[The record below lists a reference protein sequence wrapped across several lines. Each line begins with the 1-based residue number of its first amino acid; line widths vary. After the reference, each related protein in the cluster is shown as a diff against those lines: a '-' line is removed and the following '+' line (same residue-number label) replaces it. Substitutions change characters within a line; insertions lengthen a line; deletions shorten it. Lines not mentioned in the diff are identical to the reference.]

1 MNLRGPSLTEMSNI
15 RALDDRGDATAGG
28 EGRLRK
34 RVLIICNP
42 TAGSASAKRMGRIIK
57 HLALLGAMT
66 TVRRT
71 ARPGDAERLAREACG
86 ERFDVVVAAGGDGTI
101 NEVVNGLAGSAMP
114 LALIPLGTA
123 NVLAAE
129 IRLPTTAHAIAETVV
144 RGPARPVS
152 VGIANG
158 RRFVMM
164 AGVGFDAYLVA
175 HLNPWLKRQLGK
187 LSFVV
192 EGAVALVRFPYHRY
206 RVTVDNRCYEAASV
220 VVANGHYYGG
230 RFTCAPDASLDA
242 DSFEVCLFLR
252 SGPLAVVRYGLA
264 MAMGRLHRLKD
275 VRIVRGRC
283 VRVEGATTEPVQ
295 CDGEV
300 AGHLP
305 LVATAVSGGLT
316 LVRADDPGHA

>member
-1 MNLRGPSLTEMSNI
+1 MKIDQTEP
-15 RALDDRGDATAGG
+15 RADLPVRTDRPA
-28 EGRLRK
+28 RR

-42 TAGSASAKRMGRIIK
+42 AAGSGSAKRLARVIK
-57 HLALLGAMT
+57 HLALLGALT

-71 ARPGDAERLAREACG
+71 SAPGDAERLAREAAG

-101 NEVVNGLAGSAMP
+101 NEVVNGLAGSDMP
-114 LALIPLGTA
+114 LAVIPLGTA

-129 IRLPTTAHAIAETVV
+129 IRLPTTAHAIAETIVS
-144 RGPARPVS
+144 GPAQAVC

-192 EGAVALVRFPYHRY
+192 EGMVALFRFPYRRY
-206 RVTVDNRCYEAASV
+206 RVTVDDRQYEAASV

-230 RFTCAPDASLDA
+230 RFTCAPDASLDV
-242 DSFEVCLFLR
+242 DWFEVCLFLR
-252 SGPLAVVRYGLA
+252 SGPLAVLRYGLA
-264 MAMGRLHRLKD
+264 MALGRLHRLSD
-275 VRIVRGRC
+275 VRIVRGRR
-283 VRVEGATTEPVQ
+283 VIVEGATSEPVQ

-300 AGHLP
+300 GGHLP
-305 LVATAVSGGLT
+305 LVATTVAGGLK
-316 LVRADDPGHA
+316 LIRGEDAARA